1 MNILIVGSGAR
12 EHAIAKAINRSTA
25 KKTLYC
31 LGTNQ
36 NPGLQSLCFDLQ
48 TIDINNNKTIS
59 DYAIKNKINLA
70 IIGPENPLA
79 NGVSDSLMSLAVKV
93 VGPTK
98 DLAKIESSKS
108 FARKLFQQ
116 TMPDVN
122 PKYSVFVS
130 MSGAQRFLQ
139 ELGGDFVIKY
149 NGLAGGKGV
158 KVSGDHIHSHQEA
171 LEYCDQLIK
180 KGGSFIIEEK
190 LIGEEFS
197 LMSFCDGVSLKH
209 MPAVQDHKRAFDGDL
224 GPNTGGMGTYSDANH
239 SLPFLTNSE
248 IKEAQKINET
258 AAAALK
264 EKSGVG
270 YKGVLYGGF
279 MATSTGVKLIEYN
292 ARLGDPE
299 AMNVLTLLDTDFID
313 ICLGI
318 TDGVLNNK
326 KISFLKKA
334 SVCKYAVPNGYPNK
348 PIKEKE
354 ISTEKI
360 KNKDSLHFASVNI
373 KENKLMLAGS
383 RAVAVVATAN
393 TIAAAEAVAEKEIC
407 NIAGPL
413 FHRKDIGTTALV
425 EKKVNHMKE
434 IR

>member
-12 EHAIAKAINRSTA
+12 EHAIAKAVNRSTT

-36 NPGLQSLCFDLQ
+36 NPGLQNLCFDLQ
-48 TIDINNNKTIS
+48 AIDINNNKTIS
-59 DYAIKNKINLA
+59 DYAVKNKINLA

-79 NGVSDSLMSLAVKV
+79 NGVSDSLMSLGIKV

-122 PKYSVFVS
+122 PKHSVFES
-130 MSGAQRFLQ
+130 MNGAQRFLQ
-139 ELGGDFVIKY
+139 ELGSDFVIKY
-149 NGLAGGKGV
+149 DGLAGGKGV
-158 KVSGDHIHSHQEA
+158 RVSGDHLHSHQEA

-239 SLPFLTNSE
+239 SLPFLTNRE

-318 TDGVLNNK
+318 TDGVK
-326 KISFLKKA
+326 Q
-334 SVCKYAVPNGYPNK
+334 
-348 PIKEKE
+348 
-354 ISTEKI
+354 
-360 KNKDSLHFASVNI
+360 
-373 KENKLMLAGS
+373 
-383 RAVAVVATAN
+383 
-393 TIAAAEAVAEKEIC
+393 
-407 NIAGPL
+407 
-413 FHRKDIGTTALV
+413 
-425 EKKVNHMKE
+425 
-434 IR
+434 

>member
-1 MNILIVGSGAR
+1 
-12 EHAIAKAINRSTA
+12 
-25 KKTLYC
+25 
-31 LGTNQ
+31 
-36 NPGLQSLCFDLQ
+36 
-48 TIDINNNKTIS
+48 
-59 DYAIKNKINLA
+59 
-70 IIGPENPLA
+70 
-79 NGVSDSLMSLAVKV
+79 
-93 VGPTK
+93 
-98 DLAKIESSKS
+98 
-108 FARKLFQQ
+108 
-116 TMPDVN
+116 
-122 PKYSVFVS
+122 
-130 MSGAQRFLQ
+130 
-139 ELGGDFVIKY
+139 
-149 NGLAGGKGV
+149 
-158 KVSGDHIHSHQEA
+158 
-171 LEYCDQLIK
+171 
-180 KGGSFIIEEK
+180 
-190 LIGEEFS
+190 
-197 LMSFCDGVSLKH
+197 MSFCDGASLKH

-258 AAAALK
+258 AAALK
-264 EKSGVG
+264 EKNGVG

-292 ARLGDPE
+292 ARLGDLE
-299 AMNVLTLLDTDFID
+299 AMNVLTLLDSDFID

-326 KISFLKKA
+326 NKFFKKA

-360 KNKDSLHFASVNI
+360 KNKDGLHFASVNI

-393 TIAAAEAVAEKEIC
+393 TVAAAEAVVEKEIC
-407 NIAGPL
+407 NIVGPL

-425 EKKVNHMKE
+425 EKKVNHIERNKMIKLGVLGSTKGTDLQA
-434 IR
+434 IINSINKRS

>member
-12 EHAIAKAINRSTA
+12 EHAIAKAVNRSTA

-59 DYAIKNKINLA
+59 DYAVKNKINLA

-79 NGVSDSLMSLAVKV
+79 NGVSDSLMSLGIKV

-116 TMPDVN
+116 SMPDVN
-122 PKYSVFVS
+122 PKHSVFVS
-130 MSGAQRFLQ
+130 MNGAQRFLQ

-149 NGLAGGKGV
+149 DGLAGGKGV
-158 KVSGDHIHSHQEA
+158 KVSGDHLHSHQEA

-239 SLPFLTNSE
+239 SLPFLTNGE

-360 KNKDSLHFASVNI
+360 KNKDGLHFASVNI

>member
-12 EHAIAKAINRSTA
+12 EHAIAKAVNRSTA
-25 KKTLYC
+25 KKTIYC

-59 DYAIKNKINLA
+59 DYAVKNKINLA

-79 NGVSDSLMSLAVKV
+79 NGLSDSLMSLGVKV

-264 EKSGVG
+264 EKNGVG

-360 KNKDSLHFASVNI
+360 KNKDGLHFASVNI

-383 RAVAVVATAN
+383 RAVAIVATAS

>member
-12 EHAIAKAINRSTA
+12 EHAIAKAVNRSTA

-59 DYAIKNKINLA
+59 DYAVKNKINLA

-79 NGVSDSLMSLAVKV
+79 NGVSDSLMSLGIKV

-122 PKYSVFVS
+122 PKHSVFES
-130 MSGAQRFLQ
+130 MNGAQRFLQ
-139 ELGGDFVIKY
+139 ELGSDFVIKY
-149 NGLAGGKGV
+149 DGLAGGKGV
-158 KVSGDHIHSHQEA
+158 KVSGDHLHSHQEA

-197 LMSFCDGVSLKH
+197 LMIFCDGASLKH

-360 KNKDSLHFASVNI
+360 KNKDGLHFASVNI

-383 RAVAVVATAN
+383 RAVAVVATAS
-393 TIAAAEAVAEKEIC
+393 TIAAAEAAAEKEIC

-434 IR
+434 IK

>member
-12 EHAIAKAINRSTA
+12 EHAIAKAVNRSTA

-79 NGVSDSLMSLAVKV
+79 NGVSDSLMSLGVKV

-197 LMSFCDGVSLKH
+197 LMSFCDGASLKH

-264 EKSGVG
+264 EKNGVG

-299 AMNVLTLLDTDFID
+299 AMNVLTLLDSDFID

-318 TDGVLNNK
+318 TDRVLNNK

-360 KNKDSLHFASVNI
+360 KNKDGLHFASVNI

-383 RAVAVVATAN
+383 RAVAVVATAS
-393 TIAAAEAVAEKEIC
+393 TIAAAEAIAEKEIC

>member
-12 EHAIAKAINRSTA
+12 EHAIAKAVNRSTA

-79 NGVSDSLMSLAVKV
+79 NGVSDSLMSLGVKV

-360 KNKDSLHFASVNI
+360 KNKDGLHFASVNI

-383 RAVAVVATAN
+383 RAVAVVATAS
-393 TIAAAEAVAEKEIC
+393 TIAAAEAIAEKEIC